1 MPAKLLTGKEVA
13 QHIEQGLQRE
23 VQDLKAQ
30 GIAPALR
37 ILIVGNAAESLAYTK
52 NAVKIAE
59 KLGIACAIEQLPFDT
74 SENEFIKTLSE
85 RNSDPSIHGILI
97 MRPLP
102 KHISEDVV
110 KYAIDPEKD
119 MDCLNPVNAGKVM
132 VGDLTGFPPATPQ
145 AVMKILRFYEIPLSG
160 KEVVVVGRSM
170 VVGKPLSMLLLHED
184 ATVTVCHSKTHDL
197 PAVCR
202 RADIL
207 IVAIGKTRMVTPEYI
222 KSGATVIDVGINVE
236 AGKLCGD
243 VDTEQVIDMAGAV
256 TPVPGGVGVVTT
268 RVLLEHVVRAAKM
281 QNALIK

>member
-1 MPAKLLTGKEVA
+1 MPARILTGKEVA
-13 QHIEQGLQRE
+13 QHIEQELSRE
-23 VQDLKAQ
+23 VHELKTQ
-30 GIAPALR
+30 GIVPGLR
-37 ILIVGNAAESLAYTK
+37 ILIVGSAAESLAYTR

-59 KLGIACAIEQLPFDT
+59 KLGIACNIEQLPADT
-74 SENEFIKTLSE
+74 QENDFIKTLSE
-85 RNSDPSIHGILI
+85 RNSDPDIHGILI

-102 KHISEDVV
+102 KHIREDVV
-110 KYAIDPEKD
+110 KYSIDPEKD

-160 KEVVVVGRSM
+160 REVVIVGRSM
-170 VVGKPLSMLLLHED
+170 VVGKPLAMLLLHEN
-184 ATVTVCHSKTHDL
+184 ATVTVCHSKTRDL

-207 IVAIGKTRMVTPEYI
+207 VVAIGKARMITHEHI
-222 KSGATVIDVGINVE
+222 KNGATIIDVGINVE
-236 AGKLCGD
+236 GGKLCGD
-243 VDTEQVIDMAGAV
+243 VDTENVINAAEAV

-281 QNALIK
+281 QTQQIT